1 MTPIL
6 KDLICANKTISYA
19 FDETLTNDLAR
30 GAFELYQ
37 CFFAI
42 KCLFSSFH
50 LYHVFSPK
58 LRTSLLEN
66 KTENK

>member
-1 MTPIL
+1 MTTIL

-37 CFFAI
+37 CFLAI
-42 KCLFSSFH
+42 KCLFFEFSFVSA
-50 LYHVFSPK
+50 LS
-58 LRTSLLEN
+58 
-66 KTENK
+66 